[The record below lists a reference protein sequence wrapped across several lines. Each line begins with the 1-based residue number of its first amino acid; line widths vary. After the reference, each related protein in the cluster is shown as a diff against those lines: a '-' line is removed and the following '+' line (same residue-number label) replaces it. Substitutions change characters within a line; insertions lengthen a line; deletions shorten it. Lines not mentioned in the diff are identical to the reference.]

1 MPKRTLWKS
10 FASTNWIMWG
20 SYPSLSVTI
29 YYYENFKNSSNG
41 FVSFAEGSFLFKM
54 RLAKHTI

>member
-1 MPKRTLWKS
+1 
-10 FASTNWIMWG
+10 MWG

-41 FVSFAEGSFLFKM
+41 LVSFPEGSFLFKM
-54 RLAKHTI
+54 RLAKYII